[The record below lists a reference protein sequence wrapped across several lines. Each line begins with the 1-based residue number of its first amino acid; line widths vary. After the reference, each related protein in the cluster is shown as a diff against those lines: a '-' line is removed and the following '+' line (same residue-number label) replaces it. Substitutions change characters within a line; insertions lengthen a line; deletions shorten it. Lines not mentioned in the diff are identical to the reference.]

1 MDLIDAVAR
10 VVAKRGPAGMRWS
23 MIARE
28 AGNPGVARA
37 WRLFEDMPALVEEC
51 YSRTTQGLEHC
62 LLHAE
67 TTPGSALEKL
77 AAFLVAALETRR
89 ERGSFLSFRAG
100 EDLPA
105 AQRRRLHERDL
116 MIRTRLK
123 RLLMRGQHD
132 GSLALRHADSACAL
146 IFACLQVPADSGDAA
161 EQRMWDG
168 ELVELLLAALAEPH
182 APDETPRLDV
192 AMARGSCACGAVR
205 YEVDGPFDAVSHCQ
219 CAMCRKH
226 RGSALATLV
235 SAPLAGFRWVA
246 GEEAVTTYRSST
258 IGRRAFCNRCGSGAP
273 LLESDTGVV
282 FCPVGNL
289 DGELG
294 SRAHSARRTPQREPT

>member
-1 MDLIDAVAR
+1 
-10 VVAKRGPAGMRWS
+10 MRWS
-23 MIARE
+23 LIAQEAGDPNIARTS
-28 AGNPGVARA
+28 A
-37 WRLFEDMPALVEEC
+37 WFEGMPALVDEC
-51 YSRTTQGLEHC
+51 YSRTAQGLEEC
-62 LLHAE
+62 LLQAE
-67 TTPGSALEKL
+67 TTSGSALEKL
-77 AAFLVAALETRR
+77 AAFVVAALETRR
-89 ERGSFLSFRAG
+89 ERGPFLSCRSAD
-100 EDLPA
+100 ELPPI
-105 AQRRRLHERDL
+105 QRKRVRERDL

-123 RLLMRGQHD
+123 RLLMKGQQD
-132 GSLALRHADSACAL
+132 GSLALRHADSACAM
-146 IFACLQVPADSGDAA
+146 IMACLQSPDAVASGP

-182 APDETPRLDV
+182 APEETPRLDV

-219 CAMCRKH
+219 CAMCRQH

-273 LLESDTGVV
+273 LLEPDTGVV

-294 SRAHSARRTPQREPT
+294 SRAQSHSTRRTPQREPT